1 MARLLSGFW
10 QEARRRVGRCS
21 DRSADLI
28 AAPKR
33 FLDELACGGFKGSEL
48 GKMFGDA

>member
-1 MARLLSGFW
+1 MPRLLCRFW
-10 QEARRRVGRCS
+10 QEARRRVGRQS
-21 DRSADLI
+21 DRTTELI

-33 FLDELACGGFKGSEL
+33 FLDEVGRAGFGRSEL